1 MGRLGIRSKETA
13 SAKSQSILADYKKR
27 VGVVPNF
34 FALISQSP
42 DAVKAIEDMRDLARI
57 ERATTMREL
66 AASLAQEITQPITG
80 AIANANACLRWL
92 DRDEPDLDEARS
104 AVTNIVRDGQ
114 RVAQIIARIRTQF
127 KKDALNKGGVD
138 VSEIVGETV
147 GLLRGEAARYNIV
160 VRTELADDLPQIVG
174 DRVQLQQVALNL
186 IVNSIDAM
194 KDVVEIREMVIRS
207 QKAENGQ
214 ILVSVSDTGTG
225 VPQQLAEQ
233 IFDPFFTTRPHGTGM
248 GLHISRSIVE
258 SHGGRLWV
266 TGAPG
271 RGAVFQFTLPVAV
284 DDRN

>member
-13 SAKSQSILADYKKR
+13 SAKSQSILADYEKR
-27 VGVVPNF
+27 LGVVPNF

-42 DAVKAIEDMRDLARI
+42 DALKAIEDMHDLARI

-104 AVTNIVRDGQ
+104 AVTNIVRDGL

-127 KKDALNKGGVD
+127 KRDALNKGGVD

-147 GLLRGEAARYNIV
+147 GLLRGEAARYNIL
-160 VRTELADDLPQIVG
+160 VRTELADDLSQIIG
-174 DRVQLQQVALNL
+174 DRVQLQQVAMNL
-186 IVNSIDAM
+186 IVNSIEAM
-194 KDVVEIREMVIRS
+194 KDVDGIREMVIRS
-207 QKAENGQ
+207 QQAENGQ
-214 ILVSVSDTGTG
+214 ILVSVSDTGSG
-225 VPQQLAEQ
+225 VLPQLAEQ
-233 IFDPFFTTRPHGTGM
+233 IFDPFFTTKSHGTGM
-248 GLHISRSIVE
+248 GLRISRSIVR

-271 RGAVFQFTLPVAV
+271 RGAVFQFTLPVEGV
-284 DDRN
+284 DRD